1 MIASRGERVGGGEEE
16 KEEDLSFL
24 SRREKEKRVTEER
37 KEGRK

>member
-1 MIASRGERVGGGEEE
+1 MIASRGERVGGEEE